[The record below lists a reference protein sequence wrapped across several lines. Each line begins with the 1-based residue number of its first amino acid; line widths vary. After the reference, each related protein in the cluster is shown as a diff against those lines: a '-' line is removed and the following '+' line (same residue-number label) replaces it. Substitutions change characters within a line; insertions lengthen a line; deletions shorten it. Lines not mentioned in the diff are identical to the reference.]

1 MENGVPDF
9 LILNEDWIHFAY
21 INKKNKKSLGD
32 LSTLELDH
40 TQYFDLTDVPDSIWF
55 AWCCFESNFM

>member
-40 TQYFDLTDVPDSIWF
+40 TQYFDLTDVPDSI
-55 AWCCFESNFM
+55 